1 MEVDCP
7 RIGVVVGTISFAL
20 SSVISNLVRGIVST
34 KRRPVN
40 VITGRSTGKGLL
52 FGGQSIGA
60 RSVGALIGGS
70 GAVSCEC

>member
-7 RIGVVVGTISFAL
+7 RNWIVLGTICFAL
-20 SSVISNLVRGIVST
+20 SIMISDLGDGIVSA

-40 VITGRSTGKGLL
+40 VITGRSIGKGLL
-52 FGGQSIGA
+52 LGGQSIGA